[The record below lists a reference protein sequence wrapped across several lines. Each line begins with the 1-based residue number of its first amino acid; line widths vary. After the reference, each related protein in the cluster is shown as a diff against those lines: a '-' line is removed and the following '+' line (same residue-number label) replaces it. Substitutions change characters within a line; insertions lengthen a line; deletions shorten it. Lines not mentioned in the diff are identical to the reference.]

1 MVCVCIAHIATEFSS
16 YKKCVCVYE
25 ANLTTCVR
33 GGVES
38 WGTVDYWF
46 VKCYSNMLTVY
57 YSSDAL
63 YAELQYKLPTFHEG
77 NGSSYTGA
85 L

>member
-1 MVCVCIAHIATEFSS
+1 MEGGGHFSQLL
-16 YKKCVCVYE
+16 VR
-25 ANLTTCVR
+25 VR

-46 VKCYSNMLTVY
+46 VKCYSNMLTGY

-63 YAELQYKLPTFHEG
+63 YAELQYKLPTCHEG